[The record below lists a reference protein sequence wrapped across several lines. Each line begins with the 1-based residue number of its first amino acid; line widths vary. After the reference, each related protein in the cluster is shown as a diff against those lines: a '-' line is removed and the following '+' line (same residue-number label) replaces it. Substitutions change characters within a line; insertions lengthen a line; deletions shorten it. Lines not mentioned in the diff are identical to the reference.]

1 MTALTTL
8 TKRIAHGIKQLATK
22 VYVFCRA
29 AIAAVALGMLETF
42 GSPRGRRCMAVGVLL
57 GALVLLVLRP
67 PMRVVPTGEVGVRI
81 NRLTGGI
88 AVVPEGPTLMVPLVH
103 ELRLYPLRD
112 QVYRPTDSATADGS
126 APFQTVEGL
135 SIGVAVTV
143 RYALER
149 DRVGEVAKRLP
160 ANVGHDLIEPV
171 VDGVLHRALAKHTVR
186 EIFTDRRV
194 QIQDDVEQELR
205 ALLAK
210 DGIGVR
216 TVFLGHVDLPAQYR
230 AGLEGMLAEELASE
244 KMRYT
249 LELKAKQ
256 VNEKSLEADAAKVQ
270 REKAAEAAA
279 AEEIIA
285 AKAREEAM
293 KHVLP
298 LKEKEIE
305 QRRLEAEA
313 RKVQRMKDA
322 EGEAEARKIESA
334 AEADARRKLSDADAY
349 RIEVTGKANAE
360 QLARDSALIAKNPLL
375 IQKTLADKLSDK
387 IQVIVAP
394 PSAGGF
400 FAGGLLGMQG
410 PGRGTP
416 VADTSGGGKR
426 GATAAASAED
436 DGSTP

>member
-1 MTALTTL
+1 MSAL
-8 TKRIAHGIKQLATK
+8 RQRIKQVATK
-22 VYVFCRA
+22 VYVFFRA
-29 AIAAVALGMLETF
+29 AIAAVTLGLIETF
-42 GSPRGRRCMAVGVLL
+42 GSPRGRRAMAVGTLVGLVVL
-57 GALVLLVLRP
+57 VVLRP
-67 PMRVVPTGEVGVRI
+67 PMRVVPAGEVGIRI
-81 NRLTGGI
+81 NRLTGGL
-88 AVVPEGPTLMVPLVH
+88 AVVPEGPVLMIPVVH
-103 ELRLYPLRD
+103 ELRRYSLRD
-112 QVYRPTDSATADGS
+112 EVYRPTGSATADGE
-126 APFQTVEGL
+126 APFQTIEGL

-143 RYALER
+143 RYALDR

-160 ANVGHDLIEPV
+160 TNVGHDLIEPV
-171 VDGVLHRALAKHTVR
+171 VDGVLHRAVAKHTVR
-186 EIFTDRRV
+186 EIFTDKRT

-205 ALLAK
+205 GLLGR
-210 DGIGVR
+210 DGIAIR
-216 TVFLGHVDLPAQYR
+216 SIYLGHVDLPAQYKS
-230 AGLEGMLAEELASE
+230 GLEGMLAEELATE

-249 LELKAKQ
+249 LELKQKQ
-256 VNEKSLEADAAKVQ
+256 VSEKALEADAAKVQ

-279 AEEIIA
+279 SEEIIA

-334 AEADARRKLSDADAY
+334 AEADSRRKLSDADAY
-349 RIEVTGKANAE
+349 RIEVTGKANAA
-360 QLARDSALIAKNPLL
+360 QLERDSALIAKNPLL

-400 FAGGLLGMQG
+400 FAGGLLGSQAQLAAT
-410 PGRGTP
+410 RGASGSAP
-416 VADTSGGGKR
+416 VAANR
-426 GATAAASAED
+426 NGAANDNGNAPE
-436 DGSTP
+436 GE

>member
-1 MTALTTL
+1 MTALGQ
-8 TKRIAHGIKQLATK
+8 RIKNIAKS

-29 AIAAVALGMLETF
+29 AVAAVTLGLLETF
-42 GSPRGRRCMAVGVLL
+42 GSPRGRRCLAVGTLL
-57 GALVLLVLRP
+57 GGVVLLVVRP

-88 AVVPEGPTLMVPLVH
+88 TVVPEGPTLMVPLVH
-103 ELRLYPLRD
+103 ELRLYSLRD
-112 QVYRPTDSATADGS
+112 QVYRPTDSGSADGA

-135 SIGVAVTV
+135 SIGVTVTL
-143 RYALER
+143 RYALDR
-149 DRVGEVAKRLP
+149 DRVAEVARRLP

-171 VDGVLHRALAKHTVR
+171 VDGVLHRALSRHTVR
-186 EIFTDRRV
+186 EIFTDKRV
-194 QIQDDVEQELR
+194 AIQDGVEQELR
-205 ALLAK
+205 GLLAR
-210 DGIGVR
+210 DGIAVR
-216 TVFLGHVDLPAQYR
+216 GVFLGHVDLPAQYR
-230 AGLEGMLAEELASE
+230 AGLESMLAEELATE

-249 LELKAKQ
+249 LELKEKQ
-256 VNEKSLEADAAKVQ
+256 VNEKALEADAAKVQ
-270 REKAAEAAA
+270 REKAAEAAG

-285 AKAREEAM
+285 AKARAEAM

-313 RKVQRMKDA
+313 RKIQRMKDA
-322 EGEAEARKIESA
+322 EGDAEARKIEAA
-334 AEADARRKLSDADAY
+334 AEADSRRKLSEADAY
-349 RIEVTGKANAE
+349 RIEVTGKANAD

-394 PSAGGF
+394 PAAGGF

-410 PGRGTP
+410 SAQAAIQRRADVPANDNGR
-416 VADTSGGGKR
+416 R
-426 GATAAASAED
+426 ASANDNAE
-436 DGSTP
+436 GE